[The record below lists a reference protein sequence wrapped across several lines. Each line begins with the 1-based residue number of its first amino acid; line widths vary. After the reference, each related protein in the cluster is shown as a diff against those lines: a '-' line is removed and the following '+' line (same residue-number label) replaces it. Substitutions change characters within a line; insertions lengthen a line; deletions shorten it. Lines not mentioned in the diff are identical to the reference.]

1 MARAVDMTAIDW
13 FRSRLG
19 ALGGHGWGRECPD
32 GIPVPTAERYA
43 ALECDSVPLSTLLE
57 GDGGTVTCLESP
69 GGGATGRLVA
79 MGVLPGATILLVQRS
94 PAFVMRLGHTELA
107 VDAELA
113 ARIRVRRDRR

>member
-1 MARAVDMTAIDW
+1 MFAVFMGRTLAGKLNC
-13 FRSRLG
+13 LG
-19 ALGGHGWGRECPD
+19 CHLALGQP
-32 GIPVPTAERYA
+32 A
-43 ALECDSVPLSTLLE
+43 ALCYLFYNVAVA
-57 GDGGTVTCLESP
+57 VTCLESP

-113 ARIRVRRDRR
+113 ARIRVRCDRR